1 MPIDRAG
8 YRSGTVMH
16 VNVRKDICFPFHAL
30 VRVHLCSRS
39 LAMHCI
45 EKRIALRLLQL
56 RFYKKERSSNYF
68 REIMIQSRNF
78 STRIHYVIDSF
89 RIRLNRD
96 SMRKKRKE
104 EKHGQIDFSLRGN
117 IWTRDLPIYLHLLQ
131 TRSDIFSY
139 IIPPLVTIN
148 APVAME
154 IGRRKISFE
163 GWILIA
169 IG

>member
-1 MPIDRAG
+1 MLMCERTSVSLSTHSYVCTCVRA
-8 YRSGTVMH
+8 RSRCTVLK
-16 VNVRKDICFPFHAL
+16 NV
-30 VRVHLCSRS
+30 S
-39 LAMHCI
+39 LSV
-45 EKRIALRLLQL
+45 
-56 RFYKKERSSNYF
+56 YYSYVSTKKERSSNYF
-68 REIMIQSRNF
+68 REIIIQSRNF

-104 EKHGQIDFSLRGN
+104 EKHGQINFSLRGN
-117 IWTRDLPIYLHLLQ
+117 IWTRDLSIYLHLSQ

>member
-1 MPIDRAG
+1 MLMCERTSVSLSTHSYVCTCVRA
-8 YRSGTVMH
+8 RSRCTVLK
-16 VNVRKDICFPFHAL
+16 NV
-30 VRVHLCSRS
+30 S
-39 LAMHCI
+39 LSV
-45 EKRIALRLLQL
+45 
-56 RFYKKERSSNYF
+56 YYSYVSTKKERSSNYF

-104 EKHGQIDFSLRGN
+104 EKHGQINFSLRGN
-117 IWTRDLPIYLHLLQ
+117 IWTRDLSIYLHLSQ

-139 IIPPLVTIN
+139 IIPPLVAIN

-163 GWILIA
+163 GWILTGLIA
-169 IG
+169 TG

>member
-56 RFYKKERSSNYF
+56 RFYKKGAIVQLF
-68 REIMIQSRNF
+68 SRNNNSKQKF
-78 STRIHYVIDSF
+78 FNANT
-89 RIRLNRD
+89 LRD
-96 SMRKKRKE
+96 
-104 EKHGQIDFSLRGN
+104 
-117 IWTRDLPIYLHLLQ
+117 
-131 TRSDIFSY
+131 
-139 IIPPLVTIN
+139 
-148 APVAME
+148 
-154 IGRRKISFE
+154 
-163 GWILIA
+163 
-169 IG
+169 

>member
-1 MPIDRAG
+1 MCERTSVSLSTHSYVCTCVRA
-8 YRSGTVMH
+8 RSRCTVLK
-16 VNVRKDICFPFHAL
+16 NV
-30 VRVHLCSRS
+30 S
-39 LAMHCI
+39 LSV
-45 EKRIALRLLQL
+45 
-56 RFYKKERSSNYF
+56 YYSYVSTKKERSSNYF

-104 EKHGQIDFSLRGN
+104 EKHGQINFSLRGN
-117 IWTRDLPIYLHLLQ
+117 IWTRDLSIYLHLSQ

>member
-1 MPIDRAG
+1 MLMCERTSVSLSTHSYVCTCVRA
-8 YRSGTVMH
+8 RSRCTVLK
-16 VNVRKDICFPFHAL
+16 NV
-30 VRVHLCSRS
+30 S
-39 LAMHCI
+39 LSV
-45 EKRIALRLLQL
+45 
-56 RFYKKERSSNYF
+56 YYSYVSTKKERSSNYF
-68 REIMIQSRNF
+68 REIIIQSRNF

-117 IWTRDLPIYLHLLQ
+117 IWTRDLSIYLHLSQ

>member
-1 MPIDRAG
+1 MCERTSVSLSTHSYVCTCVRA
-8 YRSGTVMH
+8 RSRCTVLK
-16 VNVRKDICFPFHAL
+16 NV
-30 VRVHLCSRS
+30 S
-39 LAMHCI
+39 LSV
-45 EKRIALRLLQL
+45 
-56 RFYKKERSSNYF
+56 YYSYVSTKKERSSNYF
-68 REIMIQSRNF
+68 REIIIQSRNF

>member
-1 MPIDRAG
+1 MCERTSVSLSTHSYVCTCVRA
-8 YRSGTVMH
+8 RSRCTVLK
-16 VNVRKDICFPFHAL
+16 NV
-30 VRVHLCSRS
+30 S
-39 LAMHCI
+39 LSV
-45 EKRIALRLLQL
+45 
-56 RFYKKERSSNYF
+56 YYSYVSTKKERSSNYF
-68 REIMIQSRNF
+68 REIIIQSRNF

-104 EKHGQIDFSLRGN
+104 EKHGQINFSLRGN
-117 IWTRDLPIYLHLLQ
+117 IWTRDLSIYLHLSQ

-154 IGRRKISFE
+154 IGRRKISFV

>member
-1 MPIDRAG
+1 MLMCERTSVSLSTHSYVCTCVRA
-8 YRSGTVMH
+8 RSRCTVLK
-16 VNVRKDICFPFHAL
+16 NV
-30 VRVHLCSRS
+30 S
-39 LAMHCI
+39 LSV
-45 EKRIALRLLQL
+45 
-56 RFYKKERSSNYF
+56 YYSYVSTKKERSSNYF
-68 REIMIQSRNF
+68 REIIIQSRNF

-104 EKHGQIDFSLRGN
+104 EKHGQINFSLRGN
-117 IWTRDLPIYLHLLQ
+117 IWTRDLSIYLHLSQ

-139 IIPPLVTIN
+139 IIPPLVAIN
-148 APVAME
+148 AQVAMK

>member
-1 MPIDRAG
+1 MCERTSVSLSTHSYVCTCVRA
-8 YRSGTVMH
+8 RSRCTVLK
-16 VNVRKDICFPFHAL
+16 NV
-30 VRVHLCSRS
+30 S
-39 LAMHCI
+39 LSV
-45 EKRIALRLLQL
+45 
-56 RFYKKERSSNYF
+56 YYSYVSTKKERSSNYF
-68 REIMIQSRNF
+68 REIIIQSRNF

-117 IWTRDLPIYLHLLQ
+117 IWTRDLPIYLHLSQ

>member
-1 MPIDRAG
+1 MCERTSVSLSTHSYVCTCVRA
-8 YRSGTVMH
+8 RSRCTVLK
-16 VNVRKDICFPFHAL
+16 NV
-30 VRVHLCSRS
+30 S
-39 LAMHCI
+39 LSV
-45 EKRIALRLLQL
+45 
-56 RFYKKERSSNYF
+56 YYSYVSTKKERSSNYF

-104 EKHGQIDFSLRGN
+104 EKHGQINFSLRGN
-117 IWTRDLPIYLHLLQ
+117 IWTRDLSIYLHLSQ

-139 IIPPLVTIN
+139 IIPPLVAIN

>member
-1 MPIDRAG
+1 MDR
-8 YRSGTVMH
+8 S
-16 VNVRKDICFPFHAL
+16 ISPF
-30 VRVHLCSRS
+30 V
-39 LAMHCI
+39 
-45 EKRIALRLLQL
+45 
-56 RFYKKERSSNYF
+56 
-68 REIMIQSRNF
+68 EIF
-78 STRIHYVIDSF
+78 GH
-89 RIRLNRD
+89 
-96 SMRKKRKE
+96 
-104 EKHGQIDFSLRGN
+104 
-117 IWTRDLPIYLHLLQ
+117 LPIYLHLSQ

>member
-1 MPIDRAG
+1 MLMCERTSVSLSTHSYVCTCVRA
-8 YRSGTVMH
+8 RSRCTVLK
-16 VNVRKDICFPFHAL
+16 NV
-30 VRVHLCSRS
+30 S
-39 LAMHCI
+39 LSV
-45 EKRIALRLLQL
+45 
-56 RFYKKERSSNYF
+56 YYSYVSTKKERSSNYF

-104 EKHGQIDFSLRGN
+104 EKHGQINFSLRGN
-117 IWTRDLPIYLHLLQ
+117 IWTRDLSIYLHLSQ

>member
-1 MPIDRAG
+1 MCERTSVSLSTHSYVCTCVRA
-8 YRSGTVMH
+8 RSRCTVLK
-16 VNVRKDICFPFHAL
+16 NV
-30 VRVHLCSRS
+30 S
-39 LAMHCI
+39 LSV
-45 EKRIALRLLQL
+45 
-56 RFYKKERSSNYF
+56 YYSYVSTKKERSSNYF
-68 REIMIQSRNF
+68 REIIIQSRNF

-117 IWTRDLPIYLHLLQ
+117 IWTRDLSIYLHLSQ

>member
-1 MPIDRAG
+1 MCERTSVSLSTHSYVCTCVRA
-8 YRSGTVMH
+8 RSRCTVLK
-16 VNVRKDICFPFHAL
+16 NV
-30 VRVHLCSRS
+30 S
-39 LAMHCI
+39 LSV
-45 EKRIALRLLQL
+45 
-56 RFYKKERSSNYF
+56 YYSYVSTKKERSSNYF
-68 REIMIQSRNF
+68 REIIIQSRNF

-96 SMRKKRKE
+96 SMRKKSKE

-117 IWTRDLPIYLHLLQ
+117 IWTRDLSIYLHLSQ

-139 IIPPLVTIN
+139 IIPPLVAIN
-148 APVAME
+148 AQVAMK

>member
-1 MPIDRAG
+1 MCERTSVSLSTHSYVCTCVRA
-8 YRSGTVMH
+8 RSRCTVLK
-16 VNVRKDICFPFHAL
+16 NV
-30 VRVHLCSRS
+30 S
-39 LAMHCI
+39 LSV
-45 EKRIALRLLQL
+45 
-56 RFYKKERSSNYF
+56 YYSYVSTKKERSSNYF
-68 REIMIQSRNF
+68 REIIIQSRNF

-104 EKHGQIDFSLRGN
+104 EKHGQINFSLRGN
-117 IWTRDLPIYLHLLQ
+117 IWTRDLSIYLHLSQ

-139 IIPPLVTIN
+139 IIPPLVAIN
-148 APVAME
+148 AQVAMK

>member
-1 MPIDRAG
+1 MLMCERTSVSLSTHSYVCTCVRA
-8 YRSGTVMH
+8 RSRCTVLK
-16 VNVRKDICFPFHAL
+16 NV
-30 VRVHLCSRS
+30 S
-39 LAMHCI
+39 LSV
-45 EKRIALRLLQL
+45 
-56 RFYKKERSSNYF
+56 YYSYVSTKKERSSNYF
-68 REIMIQSRNF
+68 REIIIQSRNF

-117 IWTRDLPIYLHLLQ
+117 IWTRDLPIYLHLSQ

>member
-1 MPIDRAG
+1 MCERTSVSLSTHSYVCTCVRA
-8 YRSGTVMH
+8 RSRCTVLK
-16 VNVRKDICFPFHAL
+16 NV
-30 VRVHLCSRS
+30 S
-39 LAMHCI
+39 LSV
-45 EKRIALRLLQL
+45 
-56 RFYKKERSSNYF
+56 YYSYVSTKKERSSNYF
-68 REIMIQSRNF
+68 REIIIQSRNF

-104 EKHGQIDFSLRGN
+104 EKHGQINFSLRGN
-117 IWTRDLPIYLHLLQ
+117 IWTRDLSIYLHLSQ

>member
-1 MPIDRAG
+1 MLMCERTSVSLSTHSYVCTCVRA
-8 YRSGTVMH
+8 RSRCTVLK
-16 VNVRKDICFPFHAL
+16 NV
-30 VRVHLCSRS
+30 S
-39 LAMHCI
+39 LSV
-45 EKRIALRLLQL
+45 
-56 RFYKKERSSNYF
+56 YYSYVSTKKERSSNYF
-68 REIMIQSRNF
+68 REIIIQSRNF

>member
-1 MPIDRAG
+1 MCERTSVSLSTHSYVCTCVRA
-8 YRSGTVMH
+8 RSRCTVLK
-16 VNVRKDICFPFHAL
+16 NV
-30 VRVHLCSRS
+30 S
-39 LAMHCI
+39 LSV
-45 EKRIALRLLQL
+45 
-56 RFYKKERSSNYF
+56 YYSYVSTKKERSSNYF
-68 REIMIQSRNF
+68 REIIIQSRNF

-104 EKHGQIDFSLRGN
+104 EKHGQINFSLRGN

-139 IIPPLVTIN
+139 IIPPLVAIN

-163 GWILIA
+163 GWILTGLIA
-169 IG
+169 TG

>member
-1 MPIDRAG
+1 MCERTSVSLSTHSYVCTCVRA
-8 YRSGTVMH
+8 RSRCTVLK
-16 VNVRKDICFPFHAL
+16 NV
-30 VRVHLCSRS
+30 S
-39 LAMHCI
+39 LSV
-45 EKRIALRLLQL
+45 
-56 RFYKKERSSNYF
+56 YYSYVSTKKERSSNYF
-68 REIMIQSRNF
+68 REIIIQSRNF

-104 EKHGQIDFSLRGN
+104 EKHGQINFSLRGN
-117 IWTRDLPIYLHLLQ
+117 IWTRDLSIYLHLSQ

-139 IIPPLVTIN
+139 IIPPLVAIN

>member
-1 MPIDRAG
+1 MCERTSVSLSTHSYVCTCVRA
-8 YRSGTVMH
+8 RSRCTVLK
-16 VNVRKDICFPFHAL
+16 NV
-30 VRVHLCSRS
+30 S
-39 LAMHCI
+39 LSV
-45 EKRIALRLLQL
+45 
-56 RFYKKERSSNYF
+56 YYSYVSTKKERSSNYF

-104 EKHGQIDFSLRGN
+104 EKHGQINFSLRGN

-139 IIPPLVTIN
+139 IIPPLVAIN

-163 GWILIA
+163 GWILTGLIA
-169 IG
+169 TG